1 MSVFET
7 DRRPRTS
14 YFSQKVR
21 AGREQ
26 LLCVHLA
33 RVKKCRNGDA
43 LVSLHCD
50 GDCDSGFTFR
60 TDLATARDFG
70 RLAGLIERTW
80 HFKLKQTP
88 RDCSHASCENG

>member
-33 RVKKCRNGDA
+33 RA
-43 LVSLHCD
+43 
-50 GDCDSGFTFR
+50 GFTFR